1 MVDVVKI
8 GTNVND
14 GTGDDLRTAFQKVNA
29 KFTELDAKG
38 GETNTASNL
47 GTAVAGEGVFAS
59 KNAFDLQFKRIKS
72 ADQNKLSITSDGTSI
87 ILDNTAVDNPA
98 IRTVQF
104 SNDPNNVNNSITTSV
119 GNESVGLVGGSN
131 ISLTASGTRNI
142 LITGSFTLDQ
152 DSTPELG
159 GNLALQGNNIIGPGD
174 ITSITNVNSTNANI
188 TDLTVGN
195 SLLVSGIST
204 LANNL
209 TMSGASNIVMGT
221 GVLQGNVTGNLTGN
235 IIGGLGDNLATNGYT
250 IEGGHRFK
258 MRRGDP
264 ANNVL
269 ADEIADG
276 DFYVQLD
283 EVSPTAAFRRIGT
296 ENDQIES
303 FFTISNHTTQSTLG
317 NGMGVG
323 IDLLIGGAT
332 GVGNSL
338 GQVGAYKEDGNT
350 NAIIIQAQD
359 PNRPSGETFQP
370 VAEFKS
376 NNEIFLL
383 SGEGQIKVSAGKI
396 ESLYNEDSTA
406 NDLTLNATKYV
417 NFYGAY
423 QFPKTIGNAGQVL
436 KVPTSGTIL
445 EWGVGGG
452 GGGQPEAISGIT
464 QANPGVVTTTSAH
477 GLSDGQAVTLTDVVG
492 MTEVNGNEYRA
503 DVLTSTTFALYSDEA
518 LSTTVDTSA
527 FTAYVSGGFA
537 TGEASG
543 TGSVDFV
550 GLTDTPSSYAGAAG
564 DAGKLLKVSS
574 AGNTIEFDTVDNIV
588 DATYIEAKGFL
599 PKGGGTMTGAIA
611 TQNINPDGV
620 LARDI
625 ASPGLKFNNVYAN
638 FFHGQHIGIVTG
650 DVTGNVTGNLAGDVT
665 GDVTGNIIS
674 AGTSTF
680 QNITLNGTLNAASG
694 TINANVNGNVTG
706 NVVGN
711 LTGNTTGVHNGNV
724 TATSGTSVFNI
735 LNSSSISAT
744 GSITGNSLVGNV
756 SSVGDSSFNNIS
768 VTGNIT
774 NATGDISI
782 VDNTGITGTLTV
794 SGLTTINNK
803 LDVNGQVDIGDIR
816 IDGTNIETTASNTNL
831 RISANGTGNIELEGD
846 IRLNGKIAFSNT
858 NELTIGST
866 QTPSGISTDTTATF
880 ITTSDFT
887 SPSAGLAFGT
897 LGAGTSEG
905 QIKILKLKSRGRYSL
920 DGVSFFDRYFQVTL
934 TINGAQST
942 INIGEGTNNETGAVT
957 LIWHSNS
964 WWIVSEY
971 IQS

>member
-195 SLLVSGIST
+195 SLQVSGLST

-221 GVLQGNVTGNLTGN
+221 GALLGNVTGNLTGL
-235 IIGGLGDNLATNGYT
+235 IFGGLGSDLATNGYA
-250 IEGGHRFK
+250 IEGGHQFK
-258 MRRGDP
+258 LRRGDP
-264 ANNVL
+264 AQNVL
-269 ADEIADG
+269 ADAIADG

-283 EVSPTAAFRRIGT
+283 EVSPTAAFRLKLQANDTI
-296 ENDQIES
+296 EN
-303 FFTISNHTTQSTLG
+303 FFTIESHTTQAQTN

-323 IDLLIGGAT
+323 INFAIGNSTGPGTSVGAIAGVRETAEINKIGIQPQDPLRSGGAD
-332 GVGNSL
+332 
-338 GQVGAYKEDGNT
+338 A
-350 NAIIIQAQD
+350 
-359 PNRPSGETFQP
+359 QP
-370 VAEFKS
+370 VAQFFS
-376 NNEIFLL
+376 NNEILL
-383 SGEGQIKVSAGKI
+383 LNGEGQIKITEGKI
-396 ESLYNEDSTA
+396 EAFGTSNT
-406 NDLTLNATKYV
+406 NLTLDADGTGYV

-423 QFPKTIGNAGQVL
+423 SLPRSIGNAGQVL
-436 KVPTSGTIL
+436 KVPTSGSVL

-464 QANPGVVTTTSAH
+464 QANPGVVTTSNAH

-492 MTEVNGNEYRA
+492 MTEVNGNEYYA
-503 DVLTSTTFALYSDEA
+503 DVLTSTTFALYSDDA
-518 LSTTVDTSA
+518 LSTTVNTSA

-564 DAGKLLKVSS
+564 DADKLVQVNA
-574 AGNTIEFDTVDNIV
+574 AGNGLEFTGIDSIV
-588 DATYIEAKGFL
+588 DATYIEGKGFL
-599 PKGGGTMTGAIA
+599 PKSGGTLTGAIA

-650 DVTGNVTGNLAGDVT
+650 DVTGNLTGNVSGDVT
-665 GDVTGNIIS
+665 GDVTGNITS
-674 AGTSTF
+674 SGTSTF

-706 NVVGN
+706 NVTGN

-724 TATSGTSVFNI
+724 NATSGTSVFNI
-735 LNSSSISAT
+735 VNASTISST

-756 SSVGDSSFNNIS
+756 TSTGDSTFNNILVS
-768 VTGNIT
+768 GNIS
-774 NATGDISI
+774 NGSGDISI
-782 VDNTGITGTLTV
+782 NDNTNVTGTLTV